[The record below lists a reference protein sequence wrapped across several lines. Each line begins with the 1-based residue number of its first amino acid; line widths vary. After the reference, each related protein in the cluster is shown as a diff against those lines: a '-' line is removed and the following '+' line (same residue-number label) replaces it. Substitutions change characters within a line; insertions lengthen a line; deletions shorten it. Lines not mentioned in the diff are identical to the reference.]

1 MQRELITF
9 QVGGQ
14 FFGLDIM
21 SILEIRAW
29 SPVTKLPKT
38 PEFMAGVVNLRG
50 IVVPVFDL
58 SQRLGWEDTDATPR
72 NPIIVSEWGGQ
83 ARGLIVDSVEDIV
96 SVDTGKLQRPDA
108 ISDEPISAYIEG
120 LVPIGDNMVAV
131 IDLGKLL
138 HDSEMLEA
146 A

>member
-50 IVVPVFDL
+50 LVVPVFDL
-58 SQRLGWEDTDATPR
+58 SQRLGWNATEATPR
-72 NPIIVSEWGGQ
+72 NPIIVSEWDGQ

-96 SVDTGKLQRPDA
+96 AVDTAKLQRPDA

-120 LVPIGDNMVAV
+120 LVPIGENMVAV
-131 IDLGKLL
+131 IDLGRLL
-138 HDSEMLEA
+138 HDNELPEA